1 MAALAEVFV
10 EVKANLG
17 KLKPGLDKG
26 VRTSKF
32 AALKMAK
39 FFGPGGMMFAALGKL
54 SRFFGK
60 VFSSLIKWTKR
71 LGIALIGVSVIA
83 IKFASDAEQTW
94 SRFNIVMGE
103 GAKEARKFTKALA
116 DGVGRAEVKIGDSV
130 ATFMSFFKG
139 LQFADKDSITLSKTL
154 TQLALDFASFNNIA
168 DDEAL
173 QRFISALSG
182 SGEVLDRFGINIKQG
197 ALDQELLARGFP
209 KVTKGATEQ
218 QKAVAR
224 LGIIMRAMT
233 DQGAIGNAIE
243 TNKEFANQMKKLK
256 GEVQELFIAI
266 GKELLPAAGRLVG
279 VFNQIAHWA
288 KGEVGPALDFIKTKA
303 FEVREAFNEMFG
315 TEFGIQG
322 SSAIVELIIGIESLR
337 IHFLGAVD
345 EMTIGVRNFFNEF
358 RDTAEAIKDSPV
370 GKWFKFASWI
380 PRTIGKGI
388 SALGGDIGGD
398 VSSPASRQGE
408 VERKLNRKRQL
419 DALDDLRKTLTELFV
434 RKGIIRP
441 PSARGD
447 TPSRGGVLARLGG
460 VDVKTPFEMPD
471 LGAFGGVGGVG
482 GAKKPGEFR
491 QVDLSKID
499 VTGGGRARVDEQQG
513 FRSWR
518 VQLAA
523 DAKIMVEALKKLVND
538 PPPTVLQFEETR

>member
-26 VRTSKF
+26 VKASKF

-39 FFGPGGMMFAALGKL
+39 AFGPGGMMFAALGKL
-54 SRFFGK
+54 KRFFGN
-60 VFSSLIKWTKR
+60 VFSSLIKWTNR
-71 LGIALIGVSVIA
+71 LGIALVGVSVIA

-139 LQFADKDSITLSKTL
+139 LEFADKDSITLSKTL
-154 TQLALDFASFNNIA
+154 TQLSLDFASFNNIA

-279 VFNQIAHWA
+279 VFNQIVHWA
-288 KGEVGPALDFIKTKA
+288 KGEVGPALELLKTKA
-303 FEVREAFNEMFG
+303 FEVRNAFNEMFG

-322 SSAIVELIIGIESLR
+322 SSVIVELIIAMESLR
-337 IHFLGAVD
+337 IHMKMSLDGIIGDLRHWVDMLKDLVGPIMKLYDATRIVPRFLASKLG
-345 EMTIGVRNFFNEF
+345 IG
-358 RDTAEAIKDSPV
+358 
-370 GKWFKFASWI
+370 
-380 PRTIGKGI
+380 
-388 SALGGDIGGD
+388 LGED
-398 VSSPASRQGE
+398 VSTPKSRADE
-408 VERKLNRKRQL
+408 VKRKLEGKRQL